1 MPSSKPIRILITGE
15 HDDLASRC
23 PSQLETGETLE
34 WVQLPVLQFERLPV
48 APELV
53 ERLVQKPMNW
63 ILFTSQRSVQFWS
76 EVLLENGVEFP
87 LETQVACIG
96 EQTAE
101 VANRDGFNADFYP
114 TEPGTE
120 AFLSEFEDLM
130 SNNSDRPSVF
140 IPMAEGGRTTIRD
153 RLKELGCEVLSI
165 PLYRSVPRKDL
176 GTVLSEKE
184 LENFD
189 LILFTSPSS
198 FDAFSK
204 AFRVPGEVKI
214 ASLGRYTAQHLI
226 HKGLSDQKQLP
237 DGDFQRIGEVLC

>member
-1 MPSSKPIRILITGE
+1 MSEAPIRILITGE
-15 HDDLASRC
+15 HDDLATRC
-23 PSQLETGETLE
+23 PSKLPTGEALE
-34 WVQLPVLQFERLPV
+34 WVQLPVLQFERLKVDPDI
-48 APELV
+48 V
-53 ERLVQKPMNW
+53 ERLIQKPMDW

-76 EVLLENGVEFP
+76 EVLMENGVDFP

-101 VANRDGFNADFYP
+101 VAGRDGFNADFYP

-120 AFLSEFEDLM
+120 AFLAEFQDLM
-130 SNNSDRPSVF
+130 SNSPIKPSVF

-165 PLYRSVPRKDL
+165 PLYRSSPRKDL
-176 GTVLSEKE
+176 GVDLSEKE
-184 LENFD
+184 LEKFN

-198 FDAFSK
+198 FDAFSR

-214 ASLGRYTAQHLI
+214 ASLGRYTAAHLVN
-226 HKGLSDQKQLP
+226 KGLSDQKQLP